1 MESRMARAETAFTM
15 KPREGIASR
24 SPSSSS
30 RTSAIRTGVRDTPVV
45 STACSSEIRS
55 PGRNAPDRIWSRS
68 ASCARTVCETERSAS
83 RSAIFVSP
91 RLPSG
96 LQLRRR
102 FSGDHAINHP
112 PRPHR
117 AGIDVEVVEYA
128 IGVLVHRALL
138 RFKDELVFAKN
149 VGNAVANFRGQALL
163 TDAIVSHE
171 GPEIMAGLFRL
182 RRDGVEHKAV
192 D

>member
-1 MESRMARAETAFTM
+1 MESRISRSENAFTM
-15 KPREGIASR
+15 KPPEGMASS

-45 STACSSEIRS
+45 STAWSSEMRS
-55 PGRNAPDRIWSRS
+55 PGRNAPDRIWSRN

-91 RLPSG
+91 GLLSG

-102 FSGDHAINHP
+102 FSGDHAVDHP

-117 AGIDVEVVEYA
+117 AGVDAEVVEDA
-128 IGVLVHRALL
+128 IGILVHRALL
-138 RFKDELVFAKN
+138 RFQDELVLAKN
-149 VGNAVANFRGQALL
+149 VGNSVANFRGQALL
-163 TDAIVSHE
+163 AEAI
-171 GPEIMAGLFRL
+171 
-182 RRDGVEHKAV
+182 
-192 D
+192 